1 MPIKEKIVRDI
12 AVLTLS
18 GNLMGGKDT
27 QAVHEKVKALIA
39 DDVKKVV
46 IDLSK
51 VKWINSQGVGIL
63 MACFTSLTKENGKL
77 RLAGV
82 TEKVKSILI
91 ITQIISFFDTYETTD
106 RALAN
111 F

>member
-1 MPIKEKIVRDI
+1 MAIKEKIVKDI
-12 AVLTLS
+12 AVIALS

-27 QAVHEKVKALIA
+27 QAVHERVKALIA

-51 VKWINSQGVGIL
+51 VKWVNSQGIGVL
-63 MACFTSLTKENGKL
+63 MACFTSLAKENGAL

-82 TEKVKSILI
+82 TEKVKSILM
-91 ITQIISFFDTYETTD
+91 ITQIISFFDTYETAD